1 MLSFI
6 HFSILIPLLIL
17 GCSAC
22 SGRALTRAG
31 CLGMARQGHQS
42 LSLCESSK
50 PVPRSCCLH
59 LLEKEHTKA
68 DAQRQLS
75 TGTPDVSLEEG
86 AVKNPWPWLP
96 QAADKSRKLAE
107 AACGRLGAKV

>member
-1 MLSFI
+1 M
-6 HFSILIPLLIL
+6 
-17 GCSAC
+17 
-22 SGRALTRAG
+22 
-31 CLGMARQGHQS
+31 
-42 LSLCESSK
+42 
-50 PVPRSCCLH
+50 H

-96 QAADKSRKLAE
+96 QAADKSRNLQKLLAD
-107 AACGRLGAKV
+107 A